1 MHGKKNLLHVDGL
14 VQQRHN
20 SIALAL
26 ELRLSCI
33 NPSMYYFLFLLKR
46 MNKVMN
52 TLKYFCGI
60 LKALFRGSGVSQY
73 VLPSLSRVTLQ
84 ISLWKSALFY
94 QGITDEKRDKHC
106 RFLSLLHCWK
116 RDKHNVGCIS
126 ILYALLAL
134 SMIPVLNFE
143 RMKVY
148 TKTNLYEFPNITI
161 RCFIY

>member
-1 MHGKKNLLHVDGL
+1 M
-14 VQQRHN
+14 QERHK
-20 SIALAL
+20 SSAL
-26 ELRLSCI
+26 EMELCISCI

-46 MNKVMN
+46 MNKVMS
-52 TLKYFCGI
+52 TLKYFCSI
-60 LKALFRGSGVSQY
+60 LNALFPGSGVSQY

-116 RDKHNVGCIS
+116 RDKHKVGCIS

-134 SMIPVLNFE
+134 SMIPVLSFE

-148 TKTNLYEFPNITI
+148 NKTNHYEFPNITI